1 MLLCSWIFLCS
12 GFWRGMKSR
21 AIWNFLDGKKKIKD
35 LDLDKDAR
43 TTGWLSF
50 AALLRFF
57 GVLDWKALSLDG
69 LWLELD
75 ANDGEYARMKH
86 MRRNVVLCCFACAD
100 FRYTRPEY
108 GAVTC

>member
-1 MLLCSWIFLCS
+1 MISTLDVLDNSARWTGFLMLLCSWIFLCS

-50 AALLRFF
+50 AVLLRFF
-57 GVLDWKALSLDG
+57 GDSVWKALSLRG
-69 LWLELD
+69 CWLSLV
-75 ANDGEYARMKH
+75 ANDGDCACVKRM
-86 MRRNVVLCCFACAD
+86 R
-100 FRYTRPEY
+100 
-108 GAVTC
+108 